1 MIPGFFQKHG
11 MRVFQEM
18 LCNIWSSVYNISAID
33 KHTQF
38 TVKQLIT
45 KKIMNEKKQV
55 FVIGLDDFNLKKLQ
69 RLPEANECDFLPAL
83 EISEIR
89 GVTKLNIQA
98 LIDKAIERI
107 DNHGRID
114 GIVSYYDF
122 PGTTILPIIANKY
135 KLPAPSLESVMKC
148 EHKYWSRLEQNKVIP
163 LSLPKFAA
171 FDPFDE
177 KAYQKIEMIPPF
189 WIKPIKSYRS
199 FLAYRINSEF
209 QFNEYMEEVREH
221 INFMSEPFNEIFQNY
236 NLPREYAEMKET
248 MIAETPIT
256 GHQCTI
262 EGYVYDGEVV
272 VYGIVDSV
280 VEEDRSSFT
289 RYEYPSSLPQEIQF
303 RMADLARRA
312 IIQIGL
318 NNSPFNIEF
327 FYNNTVNQNFLL
339 EINPRISQAHT
350 DIFEKIHGISHH
362 SIMLNLALA
371 RRPKALEY
379 KGKHRIA
386 SNFMLRTYESGRVN
400 QVPTEEEIRSL
411 QDKYPELALKVH
423 VKEGMHLSEL
433 YGQDSYSF
441 EVANIYLGARN
452 QEELLEK
459 YHDCIEHLTFGI
471 EYDEKTPIY

>member
-1 MIPGFFQKHG
+1 
-11 MRVFQEM
+11 
-18 LCNIWSSVYNISAID
+18 
-33 KHTQF
+33 
-38 TVKQLIT
+38 
-45 KKIMNEKKQV
+45 MNERKQV

-69 RLPEANECDFLPAL
+69 RLPEAKECDFLSAV
-83 EISEIR
+83 EINEMR
-89 GVTKLNIQA
+89 GVKDLNIQKI
-98 LIDKAIERI
+98 IDKACERI
-107 DNHGRID
+107 DNHGKID
-114 GIVSYYDF
+114 AIVSYYDF
-122 PGTTILPIIANKY
+122 PGTTITPIIAHKY
-135 KLPAPSLESVMKC
+135 GLPAPSLESAMKC

-171 FDPFDE
+171 FDPFDDN
-177 KAYQKIEMIPPF
+177 AYQNIEMIPPF

-199 FLAYRINSEF
+199 FLAYRINSEY
-209 QFNEYMEEVREH
+209 QFNEYMEEVRAH
-221 INFMSEPFNEIFQNY
+221 INFMSEPFNDIFKSY
-236 NLPREYAEMKET
+236 HLPREFSDMKET

-256 GHQCTI
+256 GHQSTI

-272 VYGIVDSV
+272 VYGIIDSV

-312 IIQIGL
+312 ITQIGL

-350 DIFEKIHGISHH
+350 DMFEKIHGISHH
-362 SIMLNLALA
+362 SIMLNLALG

-379 KGKHRIA
+379 KGNHRIA
-386 SNFMLRTYESGRVN
+386 SNFMLRTYEPGKVKG
-400 QVPTEEEIRSL
+400 VPSEKQIENL
-411 QDKYPELALKVH
+411 KAKYPELNLKIH
-423 VKEGMHLSEL
+423 IKEGMHLNEL

-441 EVANIYLGARN
+441 EIANLFLGARN

-459 YHDCIEHLTFGI
+459 YHDCVENLSFEI
-471 EYDEKTPIY
+471 EYDEQTPIY